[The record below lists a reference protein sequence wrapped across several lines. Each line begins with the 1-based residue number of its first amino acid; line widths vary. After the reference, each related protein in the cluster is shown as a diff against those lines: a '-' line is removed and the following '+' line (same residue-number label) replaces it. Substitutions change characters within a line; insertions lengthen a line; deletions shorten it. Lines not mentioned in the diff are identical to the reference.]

1 MLKVYFTA
9 ATSYD
14 GDLKGNHRK
23 IIEIIE
29 KNSAELISGRQII
42 DEFLLKEDK
51 TRTREQI
58 FLREKKHID
67 EADCIIAE
75 VTKPSLGV
83 GTEIE
88 YALNRQKPVLAL
100 VHKENEDR
108 LSPMLAGNPAE
119 NLFIEHYDFEN
130 AHFVIQEFLNH
141 VSLVKKKKGKLIVV
155 DGGDGSG
162 KTTQVNLLVK
172 FLKTKKIPVKY
183 MDFPRYYNSFHGRTV
198 GRFLRGEFGSI
209 DEVSPYLASLA
220 YALDRAA
227 VKKEMDEYLQKG
239 GYIIANRYATSNMAH
254 QGAKFTDEKQR
265 EKYLKWVYEL
275 EYKVHKIPREDVVIY
290 LYVPWKIGL
299 DLTQNKPAREYLH
312 GKQDIHEEDIKYRKE
327 VEKLYLHLSSVNDHW
342 FKINCV
348 QNSKLLTPEII
359 HNQIVK
365 ILKEKNIIA

>member
-209 DEVSPYLASLA
+209 DEVSPYLASLP
-220 YALDRAA
+220 YTLDRVRA
-227 VKKEMDEYLQKG
+227 
-239 GYIIANRYATSNMAH
+239 
-254 QGAKFTDEKQR
+254 
-265 EKYLKWVYEL
+265 KYLLLEMLKDGHVVCDRYTPSNLAYQAAKLPLAARPKFVNFLEQGEYGEL
-275 EYKVHKIPREDVVIY
+275 GLPKPDLVIY
-290 LYVPWKIGL
+290 LHVPALVAAKLIVARAKPDQHEANL
-299 DLTQNKPAREYLH
+299 AYQAAVIEMYLTLAKSRKNWHIVRCVKN
-312 GKQDIHEEDIKYRKE
+312 GKLRSRAEIHKE
-327 VEKLYLHLSSVNDHW
+327 VFS
-342 FKINCV
+342 
-348 QNSKLLTPEII
+348 
-359 HNQIVK
+359 IVDRH
-365 ILKEKNIIA
+365 ILC